1 MMTDAPGRRRSRR
14 SWTGGATLL
23 VAGLVVLAGV
33 AGGPSSAAAQEWLE
47 EISARQVGDVRSMQ
61 MEVEYAAGRLEVR
74 PVGEGLL
81 YEARMRYDAGRF
93 EPVRSF
99 RREDGTAIVDLG
111 LGTGDG
117 EFRLDLDWSRPDLGL
132 RQLDLQGF
140 EGDPGRMELLLGRE
154 VPTDLRLAVGAAET
168 ELELGGIPLTRFR
181 MATGASETRVR
192 FGEPNPTT
200 MDELRV
206 QAGASDFRMVELG
219 NARFER
225 MRFEGAIGDVTLDFS
240 GAWSHDARASVR
252 MGLGSLH
259 LRLPADLGVRLD
271 KATVL
276 TSFSAVGFEAVDG
289 GYQSENWDSAEHQLE
304 LEVDAAFGAIEVE
317 RLP

>member
-1 MMTDAPGRRRSRR
+1 MTETRTVPRARRSRI
-14 SWTGGATLL
+14 GGAALL
-23 VAGLVVLAGV
+23 PAALLALAGV
-33 AGGPSSAAAQEWLE
+33 TVGPSSAAAQEWLE
-47 EISARQVGDVRSMQ
+47 TTTARQVGDVRSMQ

-81 YEARMRYDAGRF
+81 YEARMRYDAERF

-99 RREDGTAIVDLG
+99 RRENGTAIVDLG
-111 LGTGDG
+111 LGTGNG
-117 EFRLDLDWSRPDLGL
+117 QFSLDLDWSRPDLGL
-132 RQLDLQGF
+132 RQLDLDGF
-140 EGDPGRMELLLGRE
+140 EGDPGRMEILLGRD

-168 ELELGGIPLTRFR
+168 EIELGGIPLTRFR
-181 MATGASETRVR
+181 MATGASETRIR
-192 FGEPNPTT
+192 FGEPNPAT

-219 NARFER
+219 NARFQR

-259 LRLPADLGVRLD
+259 LRIPADLGVRLE

-276 TSFSAVGFEAVDG
+276 TSFSALGFEEVDG
-289 GYQSENWDSAEHQLE
+289 GYQSENWGSAEHHLE
-304 LEVDAAFGAIEVE
+304 LEVDAAFGSIQVE